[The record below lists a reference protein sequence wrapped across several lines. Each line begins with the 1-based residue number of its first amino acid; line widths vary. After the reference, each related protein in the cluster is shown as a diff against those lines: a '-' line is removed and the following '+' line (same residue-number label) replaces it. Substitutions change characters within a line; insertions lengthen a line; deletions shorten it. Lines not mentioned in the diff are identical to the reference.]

1 LLDSL
6 PEPERERLIA
16 SLNRHIYQRGEVL
29 FHAGDPADTLHL
41 LFNGHVSARV
51 ALASGDFVVVAV
63 LGPGEVFGELALV
76 AQPRPRAATII
87 ALDRCETLTLRRC
100 QFEDLR
106 LSYPGIDRLLV
117 ELLAARVDRINAYL
131 LEALY
136 VSADKRVLRRLLE
149 LCDLYAPETDRVA
162 IPLTQETVAS
172 LAGTTRSTA
181 NQVLQRLAA
190 GQVVELA
197 RGHIDVLDRETLR
210 RRAGLS

>member
-1 LLDSL
+1 
-6 PEPERERLIA
+6 
-16 SLNRHIYQRGEVL
+16 
-29 FHAGDPADTLHL
+29 
-41 LFNGHVSARV
+41 
-51 ALASGDFVVVAV
+51 
-63 LGPGEVFGELALV
+63 
-76 AQPRPRAATII
+76 
-87 ALDRCETLTLRRC
+87 
-100 QFEDLR
+100 
-106 LSYPGIDRLLV
+106 V